1 MPGTLARLNQGET
14 QQWIAGRAACALIAQ
29 TGEIG
34 LKWRVDRPIVTVIE
48 AAANRPLPEDPDG
61 DQTMAQ
67 NPGQL
72 TSAADSSAQPWANS
86 SGFSHTIRSA
96 LAIGKTRWVMLSLV
110 FFATTL
116 NYIDR
121 AALGVMQPVLAKAMN
136 WTAQDYANINFWF
149 QVGYAIGFAA
159 QGRFIDL
166 VGVKRAFALAVLLWS
181 LACGAHGLAV
191 SAVGFMVCR
200 FFLGLAEAANYP
212 ACVKTT
218 RLWFPASERAMA
230 TGIFNAGTNVGA
242 MLTPVMLPLI
252 LSVWGWQAAFM
263 SIAALGAVWIIMW
276 LRHYNDPSE
285 HPRVSSQ
292 ELQHVQQGFE
302 PEAQKVPYSRIM
314 RMRGTW
320 AFALAFAM
328 TAPVFWFYLYWLPPF
343 LNQQY
348 NLGISVSKMGIPL
361 IIIYLTADVGS
372 VGGGIISSFLIKRGI
387 KPVNARLL
395 TMLLCALCITSVTLA
410 AGASNLWLAVAAISL
425 AIGAHQ
431 AWTANIWSM
440 VMDYT
445 PKDIVST
452 AFGFGGMIGAIGGMF
467 MTQLVGYV
475 LTVTNNNY
483 AVLFTMIP
491 CAYFIALTWLYFMA
505 PRDVQAA

>member
-1 MPGTLARLNQGET
+1 MTIIHNPLAAPPAIDGSML
-14 QQWIAGRAACALIAQ
+14 GRIRAC
-29 TGEIG
+29 
-34 LKWRVDRPIVTVIE
+34 
-48 AAANRPLPEDPDG
+48 
-61 DQTMAQ
+61 
-67 NPGQL
+67 
-72 TSAADSSAQPWANS
+72 
-86 SGFSHTIRSA
+86 
-96 LAIGKTRWVMLSLV
+96 LAIGKVRWGMLALV

-121 AALGVMQPVLAKAMN
+121 AALGVLQPVLAKAMS

-149 QVGYAIGFAA
+149 QVGYAIGFAL
-159 QGRFIDL
+159 QGRFIDM

-181 LACGAHGLAV
+181 IACGAHALAA
-191 SAVGFMVCR
+191 SAVGFMICR
-200 FFLGLAEAANYP
+200 FFLGLSEAANYP

-218 RLWFPASERAMA
+218 RMWFPAGERAMA

-252 LSVWGWQAAFM
+252 LEAWGWQAAFLVVA
-263 SIAALGAVWIIMW
+263 SFGAIW
-276 LRHYNDPSE
+276 LVFWWLKYANPDE
-285 HPRVSSQ
+285 HPTVSAA
-292 ELQHVQQGFE
+292 ELAYVTKDTE
-302 PEAQKVPYSRIM
+302 PAPQRIPYSRIL

-320 AFALAFAM
+320 AFALAYAI

-348 NLGISVSKMGIPL
+348 HLGISVTQMGIPL
-361 IIIYLTADVGS
+361 IVIYLSADIGS
-372 VGGGIISSFLIKRGI
+372 VGGGALSSWLISRGMQAV
-387 KPVNARLL
+387 KARLL
-395 TMLLCALCITSVTLA
+395 SMLIFAGCIATITLA
-410 AGASNLWLAVAAISL
+410 AGASSLWMAVAAISV

-445 PKDIVST
+445 PKHVISSV
-452 AFGFGGMIGAIGGMF
+452 FGFGGMIGAVGGMF

-475 LTVTNNNY
+475 LTTTHNNY

-491 CAYFIALTWLYFMA
+491 CAYFIALAWMFLLA
-505 PRDVQAA
+505 PRQVPAN

>member
-1 MPGTLARLNQGET
+1 MNGSHVALDVTAAPAPGLGE
-14 QQWIAGRAACALIAQ
+14 
-29 TGEIG
+29 
-34 LKWRVDRPIVTVIE
+34 K
-48 AAANRPLPEDPDG
+48 
-61 DQTMAQ
+61 
-67 NPGQL
+67 
-72 TSAADSSAQPWANS
+72 
-86 SGFSHTIRSA
+86 IRHA
-96 LAIGKTRWVMLSLV
+96 LAVGKVRWGMLALV

-121 AALGVMQPVLAKAMN
+121 AALGVMQPVLAKAMA

-149 QVGYAIGFAA
+149 QVGYALGFGL

-181 LACGAHGLAV
+181 IAAGAHGLAA
-191 SAVGFMVCR
+191 SAVGFMICR
-200 FFLGLAEAANYP
+200 FFLGLTEAANYP

-218 RLWFPASERAMA
+218 RQWFPAGERAMA

-242 MLTPVMLPLI
+242 MVTPIMLPLI
-252 LSVWGWQAAFM
+252 LQAWGWQAAFYT
-263 SIAALGAVWIIMW
+263 IGALGVVWLVFWW
-276 LRHYNDPSE
+276 LRYHNPED
-285 HPRVSSQ
+285 HPGVSRR
-292 ELQHVQQGFE
+292 ELAHVQQGAE
-302 PEAQKVPYSRIM
+302 PAAEKIPYSKIM

-320 AFALAFAM
+320 AFALAYAI

-348 NLGISVSKMGIPL
+348 QLGISVTQMGIPL
-361 IIIYLTADVGS
+361 IVIYLTADVGS
-372 VGGGIISSFLIKRGI
+372 VGGGALSSWLIGRGMAA
-387 KPVNARLL
+387 VQARLL
-395 TMLLCALCITSVTLA
+395 SMLICAGCIVSIVLA
-410 AGASNLWLAVAAISL
+410 AGASSLWMAVAAISI

-445 PKDIVST
+445 PKQVVSSV
-452 AFGFGGMIGAIGGMF
+452 FGFGGMIGAIGGMF

-475 LTVTNNNY
+475 LTSTNNNY

-491 CAYFIALTWLYFMA
+491 CAYFLALVWLYFMA
-505 PRDVQAA
+505 PRQLVATGGAAR